1 MEDRTI
7 SDREREVAYEV
18 AKNAMVMGW
27 DKAILNAAR
36 EFSVTTLEVKI
47 ILNKAAEYNSK
58 ADPSGRIPELEDWL
72 NEKRGRS
79 ERSQSSKLHL
89 LSPGLRAYM
98 EARASKNASHSEKKS
113 KTNSD
118 NSSQRLSSGQP

>member
-1 MEDRTI
+1 MLDQTI

-18 AKNAMVMGW
+18 AKNASVSGW
-27 DKAILNAAR
+27 DKAILNASR
-36 EFSVTTLEVKI
+36 EFSVSTLEIKV
-47 ILNKAAEYNSK
+47 ILNKAADYNEK
-58 ADPSGRIPELEDWL
+58 ADPSGRIPELADWL

-98 EARASKNASHSEKKS
+98 ENKKIIS
-113 KTNSD
+113 
-118 NSSQRLSSGQP
+118 